1 MTSAFKVFSI
11 YPFSEPPACQIP
23 VDLAFIVD
31 SSASIGSKNYMKEK
45 DFVKKLARSFG
56 VAPGHSR
63 AALVL
68 YSNSSSVKAGFDQY
82 PTLEEFHKIVDDLPY
97 ERGITR
103 IDLALETAS
112 QKVFPQARRA
122 VPKIAILITDGKQT
136 HTDHSKG
143 LREASEPLRRADV
156 RVLAVSIGSG
166 ADPDQLRLV
175 TESDDD
181 LFVPQSFS
189 HLFLQVGNLT
199 SRACK
204 LAGECEDLP
213 FGLGNPDWLHACS
226 GVALVLAERHR

>member
-1 MTSAFKVFSI
+1 MLFCI
-11 YPFSEPPACQIP
+11 YASSEPPPCQIP

-31 SSASIGSKNYMKEK
+31 SSASIGAKNYLKEK
-45 DFVKKLARSFG
+45 HFVKQLARSFG
-56 VAPGHSR
+56 LAPDHSR

-68 YSNSSSVKAGFDQY
+68 YSGSASVKAGFDQY
-82 PTLEEFHKIVDDLPY
+82 PTLEQFHKIVDDLPY
-97 ERGITR
+97 ENGSTR
-103 IDLALETAS
+103 IDLALEKAN
-112 QKVFPQARRA
+112 QQVFPQARKG

-143 LREASEPLRRADV
+143 LKVASEPLRRAGV

-213 FGLGNPDWLHACS
+213 FWLGNPDWLHACS